1 MQARQ
6 KSVLRLILGS
16 LNRFLSI
23 LFIVAL
29 GAGFLA
35 GLYATSPDM
44 HEAADRYMDEY
55 RWYDLNV
62 KSALG
67 VTLEDAAAVAA
78 LPGVRRAEP
87 AHALDMVLASGGG
100 NALTARVFGMP
111 EGDWAAAPVN
121 AVRVSRGRQPE
132 NAGECL
138 VQSTSGGYTSD
149 SPQIGDTLTLSDQN
163 RDMDALKDRTARDS
177 LLVVGIAESPM
188 FISVEPEPS
197 AVGAGSIGLG
207 VYVLDSYFDMPAYT
221 DLFVLAADTEALNTF
236 SSAYDAKIDALTG
249 ALSPA
254 ASARAALREADV
266 EKAADALAPAL
277 LAADAL
283 KKDAEARY
291 ALISDALDSLRA
303 SASPLAGALKSA
315 LTDTLRLPAEK
326 KADELPFA
334 SLFAALSAADGGWII
349 RSRADAAGYS
359 SYRSNVQKVA
369 ALCRIFPVFFFLV
382 ALLVSLTSMT
392 RLVDENRART
402 GTLKALGFSNAQ
414 VLGEYFLYSGL
425 ASVLGCALGFSVGF
439 KVFPRVISS
448 AYGMMYTLPAVNMP
462 FRPEIA
468 LAVAPATIGGI
479 LLATL
484 WACLA
489 QCRATPASLMR
500 AKVPAPGKR
509 ILLERVRPLWRR
521 LSFTDKVTCR
531 NLFRYKKRLL
541 MTIVGVA
548 GCSALLVTGF
558 GLRDSIHDIVDRQ
571 FGEIL
576 KYDLTLIVRDEAA
589 ARADA
594 PLAAFLGGGGAVSGN
609 LPYASESGRALSGGA
624 AQSVSLVVPKD
635 AERLSAFVALRDRR
649 THAAIALD
657 DTGVVMSEKLCEQLS
672 LRVGDT
678 VTLENAAG
686 RRAAAR
692 VSGVTENYVI
702 AYVYMTPTL
711 YQAAFGGAPEYSAL
725 MCVTKTGGDA
735 AAAALACDS
744 VLYARSSASIK
755 DAFADSVK
763 SIDKIVY
770 VLILAAGILSMVVLY
785 NLTNINVCERK
796 RELATIRVLGFHE
809 KEVERY
815 IFRET
820 NFLSVT
826 GTLLGLLLGRWLH
839 AFVIRTV
846 EIDAAMFGREIAP
859 LSFLYA
865 FLIALL
871 FALLVNR
878 VMRRSISAVNMVESM
893 KANE

>member
-1 MQARQ
+1 MRARQ

-55 RWYDLNV
+55 RWYDLDV

-67 VTLEDAAAVAA
+67 VTKEDADAVAA
-78 LPGVRRAEP
+78 LPGIECVQP
-87 AHALDMVLASGGG
+87 AHVLDMVLAYGDG

-121 AVRVSRGRQPE
+121 AVRVSEGRLPE

-149 SPQIGDTLTLSDQN
+149 APKIGDTLTFSAQN
-163 RDMDALKDRTARDS
+163 RDADSLSAYTARDS
-177 LLVVGIAESPM
+177 LLVVGLAESPM

-197 AVGAGSIGLG
+197 AVGSGAIGLG
-207 VYVLDSYFDMPAYT
+207 VYVPDAFFDMPAYT
-221 DLFVLAADTEALNTF
+221 DLFVLADGAQALNTF
-236 SSAYDAKIDALTG
+236 SADYDARI
-249 ALSPA
+249 
-254 ASARAALREADV
+254 AALREALAPV
-266 EKAADALAPAL
+266 ATACAALRKQKIANTTDALAPAL
-277 LAADAL
+277 RAADAL
-283 KKDAEARY
+283 QADADARY
-291 ALISDALDSLRA
+291 PALADTLDALQA
-303 SASPLAGALKSA
+303 AASPLAEALKDA
-315 LTDTLRLPAEK
+315 LGDTVALAARKGA
-326 KADELPFA
+326 ASSPFA
-334 SLFAALSAADGGWII
+334 SLSAALTTDGAWIV
-349 RSRADAAGYS
+349 RERADAAGYS
-359 SYRSNVQKVA
+359 SYRANVQKVA
-369 ALCRIFPVFFFLV
+369 ALCRVFPVFFFLV

-414 VLGEYFLYSGL
+414 ILGEYFLYSGL
-425 ASVLGCALGFSVGF
+425 ASAFGCALGFAVGF
-439 KVFPRVISS
+439 RIFPLVISS
-448 AYGMMYTLPAVNMP
+448 AYGMMYTLPPVQTP

-468 LAVAPATIGGI
+468 LAVAPATVGGI
-479 LLATL
+479 LLSTL
-484 WACLA
+484 WACYA

-531 NLFRYKKRLL
+531 NLFRYKKRLF
-541 MTIVGVA
+541 MTLIGVA
-548 GCSALLVTGF
+548 GCGALLVTGF

-576 KYDLTLIVRDEAA
+576 KYDLTLILNSEAA
-589 ARADA
+589 AREDEA
-594 PLAAFLGGGGAVSGN
+594 LAAFLSDDGPVAAA
-609 LPYASESGRALSGGA
+609 LPCANEAGYARMPGA
-624 AQSVSLVVPKD
+624 AQSITLVVPED
-635 AERLSAFVALRDRR
+635 ASRLSAFVTLRQRR

-657 DTGVVMSEKLCEQLS
+657 DVGVVMSEKLCEQLS

-686 RRAAAR
+686 KNASVR
-692 VSGVTENYVI
+692 VSGITENYVI
-702 AYVYMTPTL
+702 AYVYMTPAL
-711 YQAAFGGAPEYSAL
+711 YARAFGGTPEYTAL
-725 MCVTKTGGDA
+725 LCATQTGEDVTAK
-735 AAAALACDS
+735 ALACDC

-755 DAFADSVK
+755 ETFADSVK

-770 VLILAAGILSMVVLY
+770 VLILAAGMLSMVVLY

-809 KEVERY
+809 REVERY

-826 GTLLGLLLGRWLH
+826 GTLLGLLVGRWLH

-859 LSFLYA
+859 ISFLYA

-871 FALLVNR
+871 FAFLVNR
-878 VMRRSISAVNMVESM
+878 VMRRSIDAVDMVESM